1 MSTYTVAGV
10 TYDVATGQPVSFNEN
25 TPSVDFYTGPKNALV
40 GEITADSGVKYGVYA
55 DYNQT
60 NNQVQD
66 SNGNVIYEG
75 FTNVNDGNVADGF
88 APSFFT
94 ENDVKNIKSEVGQA
108 VASGNV
114 KQQSGLSNIPP
125 AEGNAVINGEKLN
138 PDFGKGNNDDPLQ
151 HLEFGQVDH
160 ILQ

>member
-66 SNGNVIYEG
+66 SFGNVIYEN
-75 FTNVNDGNVADGF
+75 FTNVSTGNVAEGY
-88 APSFFT
+88 APSFF
-94 ENDVKNIKSEVGQA
+94 
-108 VASGNV
+108 
-114 KQQSGLSNIPP
+114 
-125 AEGNAVINGEKLN
+125 
-138 PDFGKGNNDDPLQ
+138 NDDT
-151 HLEFGQVDH
+151 DD
-160 ILQ
+160 ILKNSQMTSNGKLTPRFEYLSDYVV